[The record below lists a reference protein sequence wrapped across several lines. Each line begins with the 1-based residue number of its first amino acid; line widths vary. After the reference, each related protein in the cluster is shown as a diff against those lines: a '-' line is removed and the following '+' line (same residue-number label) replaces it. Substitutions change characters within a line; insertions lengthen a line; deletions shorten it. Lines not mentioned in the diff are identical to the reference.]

1 MILLFPILLFLL
13 TAFVFSRTG
22 QRLLQRI
29 FRGAGQEEP
38 QEQERRERRLPGLP
52 GWGSPGAARD
62 DPQVRL
68 FRLARRRKGRLT
80 VSDVVVDLGFSV
92 RDAEDLLEG
101 MVDGRRVRAQVGPNG
116 LSVYE
121 FPEILARLR
130 RS

>member
-1 MILLFPILLFLL
+1 
-13 TAFVFSRTG
+13 
-22 QRLLQRI
+22 
-29 FRGAGQEEP
+29 
-38 QEQERRERRLPGLP
+38 
-52 GWGSPGAARD
+52 
-62 DPQVRL
+62 VRL